1 MSNER
6 KDTTSGLDPADD
18 AALWRLLGR
27 AREPQISP
35 YFARRVLR
43 EVTLSEEVKRGGR
56 TRGWGWLAGLRGA
69 LRRPRAAVWPGAV
82 FVAVFW
88 LSVVLTTNT
97 PTRRQDAT
105 PAKVSPGNALAAA
118 PAARQVADVDEV
130 APQDVEVIADL
141 DNMIS
146 REESRLWTDD
156 TARF

>member
-6 KDTTSGLDPADD
+6 KDTTDGLDPADD

-27 AREPQISP
+27 AREPEVSP
-35 YFARRVLR
+35 YFARRTLR
-43 EVTLSEEVKRGGR
+43 EVTLFEETRRGGGR
-56 TRGWGWLAGLRGA
+56 VRGWGWLAGLRGA
-69 LRRPRAAVWPGAV
+69 LRGPRAAVWPGAV
-82 FVAVFW
+82 VVAVFW

-97 PTRRQDAT
+97 PAPRRAPVPAKGTAALATT
-105 PAKVSPGNALAAA
+105 PADL
-118 PAARQVADVDEV
+118 QVADVDGV

-146 REESRLWTDD
+146 REESRVWTDD

>member
-6 KDTTSGLDPADD
+6 KDTPDGLDPADD

-35 YFARRVLR
+35 YFSRRVLR
-43 EVTLSEEVKRGGR
+43 EVTLSEGAKGGGR
-56 TRGWGWLAGLRGA
+56 THGWGWLAGLRGV
-69 LRRPRAAVWPGAV
+69 LRRPWAAVWPGAV
-82 FVAVFW
+82 CVAVFW
-88 LSVVLTTNT
+88 VSVVLTTNA
-97 PTRRQDAT
+97 PRHDAS
-105 PAKVSPGNALAAA
+105 PAKVSADAALTTA
-118 PAARQVADVDEV
+118 PASRQVADVEEV

-141 DNMIS
+141 DNLIS

>member
-6 KDTTSGLDPADD
+6 KDTPVGLDPADD

-27 AREPQISP
+27 AREPQVSP

-43 EVTLSEEVKRGGR
+43 EVTLFEEGKRGGSA
-56 TRGWGWLAGLRGA
+56 RGQGWLAGARRLW
-69 LRRPRAAVWPGAV
+69 LRPRAMVWQGAICV
-82 FVAVFW
+82 GVFW

-97 PTRRQDAT
+97 PRHDAPPT
-105 PAKVSPGNALAAA
+105 KVSADLALTAA
-118 PAARQVADVDEV
+118 PAGRQVADVDGV

-141 DNMIS
+141 DNILS